1 MPYYQLEWQTLV
13 DLEGVKVTLNY
24 AKGITINKNEENPDE
39 VAQQKAQEI
48 FDGLSEFSATLKK
61 IVYLFQ
67 KKDF

>member
-13 DLEGVKVTLNY
+13 DIDGVKITVNY

-39 VAQQKAQEI
+39 VAQREAQEI

-61 IVYLFQ
+61 VAHLFQ
-67 KKDF
+67 KKEF